1 MKSRLVD
8 ESTCTLAA
16 LHFKIA
22 DKKRSV
28 YKISKKWSFF
38 FKCWQFACFRKHRYK
53 KKSPTHPFPRLF
65 VPSPSFLLR
74 PAYGPGRGCKR
85 ETLKYLQRLTVSKVR
100 GSHSVEAWQFFK
112 LVFRL
117 NCVTKLPLIIV

>member
-53 KKSPTHPFPRLF
+53 KKVKHT
-65 VPSPSFLLR
+65 PSFLLR